1 MKAFKELRQVFYLM
15 ELEENVYFTQL
26 ITQEFKEFKELFSH
40 IQNILRENLDESK
53 LFFVEKW
60 FFINRYNERHLI
72 TKKD

>member
-1 MKAFKELRQVFYLM
+1 M